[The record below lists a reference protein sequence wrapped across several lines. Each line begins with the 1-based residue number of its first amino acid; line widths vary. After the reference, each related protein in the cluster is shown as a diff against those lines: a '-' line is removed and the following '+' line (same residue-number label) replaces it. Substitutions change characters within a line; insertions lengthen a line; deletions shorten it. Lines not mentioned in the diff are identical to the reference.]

1 MRLLFGK
8 KFGGKLENI
17 PINWIDVTILIIILF
32 NIFLGYRRGVIAEV
46 LTLVG
51 LVTAIF
57 VSIFWYTDLSLFLMK
72 QFQWD
77 QTLLNILSF
86 IVIFVFVIIVFR
98 LMENILKRITALLLL
113 NWINN
118 LGGAFFGLI
127 RGSVIVSLLLFLLNV
142 IPLPIEIQQQV
153 QQSMLAELSLSGFIT
168 VYNTVKEWLPLH
180 FQFEID
186 FIKDKLYQ
194 NNRI

>member
-180 FQFEID
+180 
-186 FIKDKLYQ
+186 
-194 NNRI
+194 